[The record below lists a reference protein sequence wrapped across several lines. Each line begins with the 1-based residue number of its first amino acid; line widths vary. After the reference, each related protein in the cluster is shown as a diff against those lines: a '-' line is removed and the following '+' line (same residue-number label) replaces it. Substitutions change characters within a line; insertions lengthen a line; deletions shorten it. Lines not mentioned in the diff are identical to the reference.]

1 MEGQNFFGI
10 LVRVAVAI
18 LALVI
23 IYYIVRWGWSK
34 ATASSTVET
43 AIPVPAENAYDVQEQ
58 QSMSELAAEGPTYDL
73 ASGADAGPVRPNE
86 EPKSQLYDYNY
97 QVLPYP
103 QIASSPTDSYFM
115 SGGICQPSDPS
126 CYSGSILQAPD
137 LLPQDIGSNAWNET
151 SPKAQGTITDQN
163 FLESGHHVGI
173 NTVGQSLKNPNTQLR
188 SDPPIPKV
196 NVGPWYNSTI
206 DPDTNRKVLEI
217 GS

>member
-1 MEGQNFFGI
+1 MERKNIF
-10 LVRVAVAI
+10 RVVVAI
-18 LALVI
+18 LAVVI
-23 IYYIVRWGWSK
+23 LYYVIRWGMSK
-34 ATASSTVET
+34 SDAMVEHATQAPAGNALDTEVEQNLREIAS
-43 AIPVPAENAYDVQEQ
+43 
-58 QSMSELAAEGPTYDL
+58 EGPTYDL
-73 ASGADAGPVRPNE
+73 SGVVRPNE

-126 CYSGSILQAPD
+126 CYSGSVLQAPD
-137 LLPQDIGSNAWNET
+137 LLPQDMGSNAWNET

-163 FLESGHHVGI
+163 FLESGHHYGI

-196 NVGPWYNSTI
+196 NVGPWSQSTT
-206 DPDTNRKVLEI
+206 DPDTNRKIFEI
-217 GS
+217 GN